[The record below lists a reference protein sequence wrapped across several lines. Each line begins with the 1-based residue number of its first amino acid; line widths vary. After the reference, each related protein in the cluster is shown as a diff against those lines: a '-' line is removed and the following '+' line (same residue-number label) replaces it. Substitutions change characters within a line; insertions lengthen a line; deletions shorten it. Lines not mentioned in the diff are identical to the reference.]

1 MFERLF
7 HLSELKTNVRTEVI
21 AGITTFMTMSYII
34 FVNPAILSQAGI
46 PAAPVMGATALAAA
60 IMTISMGLFT
70 NYPFALAS
78 GMGLNAVVTFG
89 IVLGMKLP
97 WQTAMGMIF
106 WEGIIITLLVLTNVR
121 EAVMDAIPMPL
132 KQAIGVGIGL
142 FIAFIGLKEAGFVVA
157 SPDTLVKL
165 GDFHQMP
172 VIVAAIGLV
181 ITAFLVAWGVRGA
194 ILLGIVLTTVVAIP
208 LGVAKMPAKI
218 LTTAIDLSTVGQ
230 LDILGALRWAL
241 VPTIFALLITDFFD
255 TMGTVIA
262 VGGEGGLLRNGKLPR
277 LKGVLLVDSLAAVV
291 GGLFGASSV
300 TTYVE
305 SAAGVAAGGRSGL
318 TSVVAGLLFL
328 LALPFTPIAGIVP
341 AAATAPALIVVGFLM
356 MQVVRE
362 IPWTD
367 VEKALPAFL
376 TIIGIPLT
384 YSISYGIGFGFI
396 SYTLIQ
402 VLRGHFRDVHWLM
415 YVASILFAMN
425 FLLPH

>member
-1 MFERLF
+1 
-7 HLSELKTNVRTEVI
+7 
-21 AGITTFMTMSYII
+21 MTMSYII

-172 VIVAAIGLV
+172 VLVAAIGLV
-181 ITAFLVAWGVRGA
+181 ITAFMVAWGVRGA

-208 LGVAKMPAKI
+208 LGVAKMPTKI